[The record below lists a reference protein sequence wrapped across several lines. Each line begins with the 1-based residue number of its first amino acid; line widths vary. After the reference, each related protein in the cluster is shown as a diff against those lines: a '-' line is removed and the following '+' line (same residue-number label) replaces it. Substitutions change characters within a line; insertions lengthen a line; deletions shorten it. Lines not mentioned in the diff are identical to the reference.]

1 MKKMKT
7 GKRIAVLAMMTA
19 VLLTGCSGKEAAG
32 KGTEAGKTQNTASG
46 QSTGESAMLKKIKEK
61 GSILIGSSNDA
72 PFCYKDVES
81 GQLKGID
88 IEILKELCKRLGI
101 GDIEMKEIDFSN
113 LLVEL
118 NNNNID
124 MVVDGMYVKDERLE
138 IAAFTD
144 KWYQEG
150 EAVVIPAD
158 SDIKSK
164 EDLKGKKIG
173 AQPGTAFYETA
184 QKWLDE
190 GKIGELLAFDNQA
203 TLMTAVNTGKVDAVV
218 TDGIV
223 AGFTLSSDSSL
234 KLKLLAPY
242 EAEASG
248 QIGAAVRF
256 QDKDFL
262 NEINK
267 CLNEM
272 KEDGTLSGIL
282 KSYGLTDDYFVGAE
296 EGKTKNVK

>member
-1 MKKMKT
+1 MKKMIT
-7 GKRIAVLAMMTA
+7 GKRIAALAVIA
-19 VLLTGCSGKEAAG
+19 AIVLTGCNGKAAD
-32 KGTEAGKTQNTASG
+32 KNSEAGKTQNAASDQG
-46 QSTGESAMLKKIKEK
+46 AGESAMLKKIKER

-72 PFCYKDVES
+72 PFCYMDVES
-81 GQLKGID
+81 NQLKGID
-88 IEILKELCKRLGI
+88 IEILKEICKRLGI
-101 GDIEMKEIDFSN
+101 GDIKMKEIDFSN

-118 NNNNID
+118 NNNNVD
-124 MVVDGMYVKDERLE
+124 MVVDGMYVKDERLQ

-158 SDIKSK
+158 SAIKSK
-164 EDLKGKKIG
+164 DDLKGKAIG

-190 GKIGELLAFDNQA
+190 GKIGELLAYDNQA

-223 AGFTLSSDSSL
+223 AGFTLSADSSL

-267 CLNEM
+267 SLNEM
-272 KEDGTLSGIL
+272 KEDGTLTKIL
-282 KSYGLTDDYFVGAE
+282 RSYGLTDDYFVGVE
-296 EGKTKNVK
+296 DGKTKNIK